1 MTLRLRH
8 AGTGWWPSLARA
20 VFSAT
25 VFCCLAGVAI
35 ARPARCFTTDDGE
48 FGCQFRTTG
57 RDGSFE
63 ISAPGKPRFM
73 LNMTEPNVA
82 FGFVNFGPRNISLPG
97 RYMRDRNDPGCWVN
111 DATADKMCAW

>member
-8 AGTGWWPSLARA
+8 AGTGGWLGVAGGVLGVA
-20 VFSAT
+20 AL
-25 VFCCLAGVAI
+25 CCLAGSAQ
-35 ARPARCFTTDDGE
+35 AKPARCFTTDDGE

-97 RYMRDRNDPGCWVN
+97 RYLRDRNDPGCWVN